1 MAGRITSQ
9 FDRRA
14 TALDVI
20 KGHDLSGRVVLVTGA
35 ASGIGVET
43 ARAFASAGADL
54 TLAVRDTAKGEA
66 VAADLRKATG
76 NDRIAVGALDLGD
89 QASVRRFAADFAASH
104 AALHI
109 LVNNAGIMA
118 TPEMRTKEGYE
129 LQFATNHLGHFLLA
143 NLLLPL
149 LRKGAPARIVSLSSI
164 GHRRSPVVFDD
175 IHFKQRPY
183 DKWAA
188 YGQSKTAN
196 ALFAV
201 GWTRRFGAD
210 GITANAVMPGGI
222 MTGLQKHMP
231 MEEQKALGWILPD
244 GSINPG
250 MKTPAQGAATSV
262 WAATAKELQGIG
274 GLYLEDCAEAAPWK
288 EDAPWSGVLP
298 HALDAEAAER
308 LWSVSEE
315 MTGLA

>member
-20 KGHDLSGRVVLVTGA
+20 KGRDLSGRVVLVTGA

-54 TLAVRDTAKGEA
+54 TLAVRDTAKGEV

-298 HALDAEAAER
+298 HALDAGAAER